1 MSQDTLRHPTLKC
14 LLRGKPS
21 TSTVQFRN
29 LKYASIPG
37 RWQDSSPNGSLR
49 PLADGLYDAT
59 KFGPSCPQG
68 RAGQAWDLTLVG
80 NVSMPLG
87 EGHGEKE
94 WMDENECLNVNVTVP
109 KAALEE
115 RGKAKG
121 LPVFVW
127 VHGGGLSIGSN
138 SWPQYNLTRL
148 IERSI
153 EIGKPVIG
161 VSINY
166 RLGVL
171 GFLTSREL
179 GTDGNYGFKD
189 QLLAFRWVKK
199 HIAGFGG
206 DPNNITAA
214 AESAGGISLSTLLCA
229 DVGEGLFDRVV
240 IMSGETTLR
249 KPRSRAW
256 HEEMYQ
262 DQLKLLSLQEA
273 NVGERTRI
281 LRSMPAEELQS
292 KLPLAQHF
300 CACVDGKFLKE
311 DVTLSRLS
319 NGKRR
324 QHKPA
329 WCKEFVIGDTAHD
342 GTCLK
347 TRILDNPKAFALLK
361 SLCDRHLTSSE
372 TANLLSAYNL
382 PAPSAE
388 QEKHTLLE
396 LASELRFYLPTL
408 AVHVGWKNVSP
419 PKLARRYHFHVPNP
433 VEGAFKGLSSHELDV
448 TFLLQ
453 NFNEH
458 FDERGREVA
467 QQMADQWI
475 TFANGEDWCDVGKVV
490 VIGNEGVVKVDEEAY
505 DDRFRGGR
513 GKVLESIGAQKLWKV
528 AELWQGVRSD
538 IGGTDTT
545 RYDYGSAKL

>member
-1 MSQDTLRHPTLKC
+1 
-14 LLRGKPS
+14 
-21 TSTVQFRN
+21 
-29 LKYASIPG
+29 
-37 RWQDSSPNGSLR
+37 
-49 PLADGLYDAT
+49 
-59 KFGPSCPQG
+59 
-68 RAGQAWDLTLVG
+68 
-80 NVSMPLG
+80 MPLG

-342 GTCLK
+342 VS
-347 TRILDNPKAFALLK
+347 AF
-361 SLCDRHLTSSE
+361 
-372 TANLLSAYNL
+372 
-382 PAPSAE
+382 
-388 QEKHTLLE
+388 
-396 LASELRFYLPTL
+396 
-408 AVHVGWKNVSP
+408 
-419 PKLARRYHFHVPNP
+419 
-433 VEGAFKGLSSHELDV
+433 
-448 TFLLQ
+448 
-453 NFNEH
+453 EH
-458 FDERGREVA
+458 FGSHRR
-467 QQMADQWI
+467 
-475 TFANGEDWCDVGKVV
+475 ANKCATVGNLSQNANPRQSQSLRPPQIPLRPPLDFLRNRQSAFRLQPPRSLRRARK
-490 VIGNEGVVKVDEEAY
+490 AY
-505 DDRFRGGR
+505 PSRISF
-513 GKVLESIGAQKLWKV
+513 
-528 AELWQGVRSD
+528 
-538 IGGTDTT
+538 
-545 RYDYGSAKL
+545 